1 MRVRR
6 TAPFI
11 LVALAVIAVWT
22 AVSWRQARPYPA
34 LFAWLLDNPLSA
46 RLLGTQTTL
55 DQIGLRPGQR
65 VREIGAGISQQ
76 PGVGMSTPTNMNDPI
91 SRRTGR

>member
-22 AVSWRQARPYPA
+22 TVSWRQARPYPA

-46 RLLGTQTTL
+46 PARNAN
-55 DQIGLRPGQR
+55 D
-65 VREIGAGISQQ
+65 AG
-76 PGVGMSTPTNMNDPI
+76 STRAATGPTRARNRGGDFPAT
-91 SRRTGR
+91 RRRDVNANEYE